1 MKYLKL
7 SKTSWLILAAGI
19 FVVVLAGLGIAR
31 SQQLSEQGRLDEEL
45 SFSQMS
51 LDNLQIDEL
60 QFQLEELQQTA
71 EEEQLQLDEA
81 VQLLDQT
88 VVSVEVTDEFF
99 AIAKSCGVLVVNLN
113 TSPILPNKYEGIG
126 LSATSLNAAV
136 EGAVPNLIDFVESL
150 NNDFTTGLIKFT
162 QIDIPPSSSNET
174 PSASVQ
180 MIIYSYEGNNNG

>member
-99 AIAKSCGVLVVNLN
+99 AIAESCGVLVVNLN